1 MRELDGIIARSFG
14 ESRFVLAKLITQQ
27 NPKFTIVNTGD
38 IWIVCSFHG
47 YPGGNTRPPD
57 LISAQE
63 LPPFFLVFLP
73 IFAPAKIRSKSCF
86 RSFERLKLP
95 YFLYTFVST

>member
-38 IWIVCSFHG
+38 IWIVFV
-47 YPGGNTRPPD
+47 P
-57 LISAQE
+57 
-63 LPPFFLVFLP
+63 
-73 IFAPAKIRSKSCF
+73 
-86 RSFERLKLP
+86 RLSRWEYETP
-95 YFLYTFVST
+95 

>member
-47 YPGGNTRPPD
+47 YPGGNTRPP
-57 LISAQE
+57 
-63 LPPFFLVFLP
+63 
-73 IFAPAKIRSKSCF
+73 
-86 RSFERLKLP
+86 
-95 YFLYTFVST
+95 